1 MKPMHITRLV
11 AVAVAC
17 AAVGLVSIACQAQQA
32 PAVSTQQQ
40 ETRKPATHDWLE
52 RSWEWRYILFVSDGW
67 SSEVRVAQ
75 RSREKED
82 RDPHELRSLARAF
95 NPTVLIPAP
104 VSSPLDESLAVVAV
118 EFDKQGFVTTAH
130 TDGSRLRGRI
140 NRIQSVLL
148 SAGDDATNHR
158 YHLGFWFTG
167 LGDVS
172 THWAPAICVSNQKP
186 DAAQV
191 RSDGYLYGRLF
202 KPNSQSTTFGC
213 REWAYQLYDPDRPYI
228 DVTSYVPKD
237 ADYPDGS
244 YIREFIGWARFD
256 DRKPVI
262 GKDGKTWVCLHDCP
276 NGDKPGVIPDITA
289 WAKRSG
295 WAVPTPPSRMPM
307 FPDPPGKTG
316 VYRK

>member
-1 MKPMHITRLV
+1 M
-11 AVAVAC
+11 
-17 AAVGLVSIACQAQQA
+17 
-32 PAVSTQQQ
+32 
-40 ETRKPATHDWLE
+40 
-52 RSWEWRYILFVSDGW
+52 
-67 SSEVRVAQ
+67 
-75 RSREKED
+75 
-82 RDPHELRSLARAF
+82 
-95 NPTVLIPAP
+95 
-104 VSSPLDESLAVVAV
+104 
-118 EFDKQGFVTTAH
+118 
-130 TDGSRLRGRI
+130 
-140 NRIQSVLL
+140 
-148 SAGDDATNHR
+148 TNHQ

-213 REWAYQLYDPDRPYI
+213 REWAYQLYNPDRPYI

-244 YIREFIGWARFD
+244 YIREFIGWTRFD
-256 DRKPVI
+256 DKKPVI
-262 GKDGKTWVCLHDCP
+262 GKDGKTWICLHDCP
-276 NGDKPGVIPDITA
+276 NGDKPGVIPDIKV
-289 WAKRSG
+289 WVNQNG
-295 WAVPTPPSRMPM
+295 WALPTPPSQMPM